1 MARYDYESPIDRLL
15 NETIP
20 SIISEERGRQER
32 DIVREEDK
40 DWRET
45 VFEYNKGIQKQ
56 TREDKLL
63 SESEERDNSFI
74 DDLINQGATFNTLK
88 NIDRTKLFTTDMAQ
102 ERFNQLFKK
111 AEQNR
116 DYMTSVTGKD
126 GANLPFTP
134 GMNKAL
140 SLAAENGQLSSFNT
154 MYEKGLTQY
163 EARSGMSPTDWTEW
177 LGWEASKR
185 ELLQSK
191 ILISPKKESGR
202 ESLKRI
208 DDSISEIDKKM
219 FRLSGK
225 KPKQTLENKIRKTL
239 ANRFNV
245 DINDVGEGN
254 TLEVIDIIKAY
265 QNAVG
270 EDDMSKLSE
279 KDAIQI
285 AKTFKYNKSS
295 VKPLDNIVD
304 KIIDKA
310 KEGIRKKK
318 DMSNQEK
325 NYRSLLKSSRTD
337 SNIKK
342 LELLESKYPELK
354 LLELR
359 DW

>member
-74 DDLINQGATFNTLK
+74 DDLIDQGATFNTLK

-191 ILISPKKESGR
+191 ILISPSTEKGK

-208 DDSISEIDKKM
+208 DDSISEIDKIM
-219 FRLSGK
+219 LELSGK
-225 KPKQTLENKIRKTL
+225 KPGKKSGNTLESKIRKTL

-245 DINDVGEGN
+245 DVKDKGN
-254 TLEVIDIIKAY
+254 TKEVLDIIEAY
-265 QNAVG
+265 ENATGV
-270 EDDMSKLSE
+270 DDLSKLSE

-285 AKTFKYNKSS
+285 AKTFEYNKSS
-295 VKPLDNIVD
+295 VKPLDKVI
-304 KIIDKA
+304 KKF
-310 KEGIRKKK
+310 KKGMRKKE
-318 DMSNQEK
+318 DISNQEK

-354 LLELR
+354 DLELR

>member
-163 EARSGMSPTDWTEW
+163 EARSGMGSTDYTEW
-177 LGWEASKR
+177 LGWNTHKMQVLEGMSILPAGEKGDKGR
-185 ELLQSK
+185 KLGNEKLVEIEK
-191 ILISPKKESGR
+191 IMLE
-202 ESLKRI
+202 
-208 DDSISEIDKKM
+208 
-219 FRLSGK
+219 LSGK
-225 KPKQTLENKIRKTL
+225 KPGKKSENTLESKIRKTL

-245 DINDVGEGN
+245 DIKDKGN
-254 TLEVIDIIKAY
+254 TKEVIDILDAY
-265 QNAVG
+265 ENATGV
-270 EDDMSKLSE
+270 DDLSKLSE

-285 AKTFKYNKSS
+285 AKTFEYNK
-295 VKPLDNIVD
+295 DN
-304 KIIDKA
+304 IIDKL
-310 KEGIRKKK
+310 KKGIRKKE
-318 DMSNQEK
+318 DMSKHEKRYRGLLKMRRTEK
-325 NYRSLLKSSRTD
+325 NIE
-337 SNIKK
+337 N
-342 LELLESKYPELK
+342 LENLEAKWPELK
-354 LLELR
+354 DLGLR